1 MEAICQHRPYAVWT
15 DLVDHQVIRFNAER
29 KPLLR
34 KLYGKYVDAQL
45 VRNYH
50 HYLIRQSSLGLF
62 HGRDCFDAYAPLCP
76 NPHLVHNIHLK
87 RDDAI
92 SDRQRQQKA
101 TEVEAGAR
109 IRLGYVGRVVGT
121 KGPEDWLE
129 AVGRLIASGCDVEAT
144 WLGDGPML
152 DQMRASV
159 HRLGLFERVHFP
171 GFVPDRRAVLDFL
184 KTCHLCL
191 FCHKVPESPR
201 SLIEAMVCG
210 CPIVGYDSP
219 YPRDLIGDN
228 GAGKMT
234 PANDV
239 QTLVRGLEELCRDRA
254 SLAALIGRTTDA
266 AETFND
272 DAVFRHRS
280 ELIKGCL

>member
-1 MEAICQHRPYAVWT
+1 
-15 DLVDHQVIRFNAER
+15 
-29 KPLLR
+29 
-34 KLYGKYVDAQL
+34 

-50 HYLIRQSSLGLF
+50 HYLIRQSNLGLF
-62 HGRDCFDAYAPLCP
+62 HGRDCFDAYAQLCP

-101 TEVEAGAR
+101 AEVEAGAR
-109 IRLGYVGRVVGT
+109 IRLGYVGRVVET

-129 AVGRLIASGCDVEAT
+129 AVERLIASGYDLDAT

-152 DQMRASV
+152 EEMRARV
-159 HRLGLFERVHFP
+159 QRLGLTDRVRFP
-171 GFVPDRRAVLDFL
+171 GFNADRGAVLDFF
-184 KTCHLCL
+184 KSCHLCL

-201 SLIEAMVCG
+201 ALIEAMICG

-219 YPRDLIGDN
+219 YPRDLIGSN
-228 GAGKMT
+228 GAGKLT
-234 PANDV
+234 PANDLKA
-239 QTLVRGLEELCRDRA
+239 LVHGLEELCRDRP
-254 SLAALIGRTTDA
+254 SISALIGRTADS
-266 AETFND
+266 AEIFND

-280 ELIKGCL
+280 ELIKQYL